1 MSNKLND
8 DDDDESQSRNGYE
21 MGLGGRGMSGAH
33 DTVVVVSK
41 LQS

>member
-21 MGLGGRGMSGAH
+21 MGEGMSGAH
-33 DTVVVVSK
+33 DTVVVSK

>member
-1 MSNKLND
+1 MSNKLN

-21 MGLGGRGMSGAH
+21 MGGRGDEWMSGAH
-33 DTVVVVSK
+33 DTVVVSK

>member
-21 MGLGGRGMSGAH
+21 MGGRGMRGAH